1 MSITEVK
8 ARVDQL
14 GSAWEQFKK
23 VNDQRLKEVENKGAS
38 DPLTDQH
45 LNRVN
50 AKLDEYKERVNKM
63 EAALSRPS
71 FGSVSGYK
79 FEDSAVSAHKEAFC
93 NYLRK
98 GVEGDL
104 CNLETKALSAA
115 SDPDGG
121 YLVSPQ
127 ISETIVKAIFETSP
141 MRKVANVQTISS
153 DALEI
158 LQDNSEAVAGWT
170 TESGA
175 VSDTATPTLAKKSIP
190 VHELYAQPKATQ
202 KLIDDSSVDIE
213 AWLAEKISDIFS
225 KKENTAF
232 VSGDGVGKPR
242 GILTYT
248 SGTSWG
254 EIEQVASGSNGV
266 ATADTIIELYYSLK
280 EDYAVNASFLMN
292 RGMIEDIRQLKDT
305 TNQYLWNPGLAV
317 GAPDTLMGVPVLQAA
332 DMPVPATDSL
342 SIAVG
347 DFKAAY
353 QIVDRTGVRVLR
365 DPFTDKPFVKFYSTK
380 RVGGDVVNFEAIK
393 LMKLGS

>member
-14 GSAWEQFKK
+14 GSAWEQFKN
-23 VNDQRLKEVENKGAS
+23 VNDRRLKEIENKGSS
-38 DPLTDQH
+38 DPLTEQH
-45 LNRVN
+45 LSRING
-50 AKLDEYKERVNKM
+50 KLDEYKERVSKM
-63 EAALSRPS
+63 EAAFNRPAY
-71 FGSVSGYK
+71 GNIEGAK
-79 FEDSAVSAHKEAFC
+79 FADEMSLAHKNAFC

-104 CNLETKALSAA
+104 CNLETKALSAS

-127 ISETIVKAIFETSP
+127 ISDMIIKTVFETSP
-141 MRKVANVQTISS
+141 MRKIANVEVISS
-153 DALEI
+153 DSLEI
-158 LQDNSEAVAGWT
+158 LEDKTEAVAGWT

-175 VSDTATPTLAKKSIP
+175 ISDTDTPTLAKKSIP

-202 KLIDDSSVDIE
+202 KLIDDSAIDIE
-213 AWLAEKISDIFS
+213 AWLAEKISSIFS

-248 SGTSWG
+248 AGTDWG
-254 EIEQVASGSNGV
+254 EIEQVASGSSAAV
-266 ATADTIIELYYSLK
+266 TADKIIELYYSLK
-280 EDYAVNASFLMN
+280 EDYAINASFLMN
-292 RGMIEDIRQLKDT
+292 RATIEDVRQLKDT

-317 GAPDTLMGVPVLQAA
+317 GAPDTLMGVPVNQAA
-332 DMPVPATDSL
+332 DMPVPAADSL
-342 SIAVG
+342 SVAVG

>member
-14 GSAWEQFKK
+14 GSAWEQFKQI
-23 VNDQRLKEVENKGAS
+23 NDRRLKEIENKGSS
-38 DPLTDQH
+38 DPLTEQH
-45 LNRVN
+45 LSRINSRI
-50 AKLDEYKERVNKM
+50 DEYKERVNKM
-63 EAALSRPS
+63 EAAFNRPEA
-71 FGSVSGYK
+71 GDEGYK
-79 FEDSAVSAHKEAFC
+79 FSDEAVRAHKTAFC

-98 GVEGDL
+98 GVEGNL
-104 CNLETKALSAA
+104 CNLETKALSVS

-127 ISETIVKAIFETSP
+127 ISDMIIKSVFETSP
-141 MRKVANVQTISS
+141 MRKIANVETISS

-158 LQDNSEAVAGWT
+158 LEDRSEAVAGWT
-170 TESGA
+170 TEAAS
-175 VSDTATPTLAKKSIP
+175 VSDTDTPTFAKKTIP

-202 KLIDDSSVDIE
+202 KLIDDSAIDIE
-213 AWLAEKISDIFS
+213 AWLADKISQIFS

-232 VSGDGVGKPR
+232 ISGDGVGKPR

-248 SGTSWG
+248 AGTAWG
-254 EIEQVASGSNGV
+254 QIEQVASGSSGV
-266 ATADTIIELYYSLK
+266 VVADKIIALYYSLK
-280 EDYAVNASFLMN
+280 EDYATNASFLMN
-292 RGMIEDIRQLKDT
+292 RATIEDVRQLKDT
-305 TNQYLWNPGLAV
+305 TNQYIWNPGLAV
-317 GAPDTLMGVPVLQAA
+317 GAPDTLMGVPVYQAA

-353 QIVDRTGVRVLR
+353 QIVDRTGIRVLR